1 MGQLALKPAWPPPL
15 ATLAAVLTITH
26 ASAVMPTLPSP
37 ARPLLVL
44 SPAALLRR
52 LRTPRASPP
61 RSAPSSPLVDL
72 QVDHPLPLPPPH
84 PLLHLSPAPPALP
97 PLLPPPWP
105 RPWLHPCQ
113 VLPALLPALS
123 PRLLPQLP
131 PHQSRPPTLLPRRRL
146 VASWPVLLSLL
157 PSLCKR

>member
-1 MGQLALKPAWPPPL
+1 MGLQSQLALKPAWPPPL

-44 SPAALLRR
+44 SPPALL
-52 LRTPRASPP
+52 
-61 RSAPSSPLVDL
+61 
-72 QVDHPLPLPPPH
+72 
-84 PLLHLSPAPPALP
+84 

-105 RPWLHPCQ
+105 HPWLHPCQ

-123 PRLLPQLP
+123 PRLPPQLH